1 MSHIGRG
8 YNEKYLAGRLMTFV
22 NTKRLKDLELM
33 ADRHCSE
40 LLVGAPAVLSETPAS
55 LLLKKQWGRCVMVSN
70 SWRMADTWWL
80 TIQENATDS
89 KDDTQSLQV
98 SSIVQIVSD
107 VR

>member
-40 LLVGAPAVLSETPAS
+40 LLVGAPAVLLETPAS

-70 SWRMADTWWL
+70 SWSMADTWWL
-80 TIQENATDS
+80 TIQENAADS